1 MCPVEKAWATVYF
14 LACFSE
20 IEKFS
25 ITLLGTIMN
34 T

>member
-1 MCPVEKAWATVYF
+1 MEKDWAMVYF
-14 LACFSE
+14 LARFSE
-20 IEKFS
+20 MEKFS